1 VHNEGCSHSIRV
13 LGSLYFCAAWP
24 ARRSI
29 RLELLS
35 MRARANI
42 PRKQGIVRPLDPSDE
57 RSVDHPCHREQWLE
71 LARAIGRL
79 EAREEF
85 NLLRQQ
91 KAGSKPNEE
100 ASETARD
107 RRRTLRPVFIRRAKA
122 AVD

>member
-1 VHNEGCSHSIRV
+1 
-13 LGSLYFCAAWP
+13 
-24 ARRSI
+24 
-29 RLELLS
+29 LELLS
-35 MRARANI
+35 MRARAKI